1 MKPNG
6 LRLVLHS
13 VPAAHGWR
21 WIALGWQVFRRAPL
35 PLSALFA
42 GYLLLASLLSL
53 LGLPGALLSLMAVPL
68 VGLAFMLSTHRVL
81 QNKPF
86 SWQALLQPLRLTR
99 SRAQA
104 QLKLGLLY
112 AVALVTVL
120 TLGDQVDGGQLDA
133 LHRALAEA
141 GADEAGRQA
150 AEKAI
155 AHALSQ
161 GEFWAGLAL
170 RAGGVLLLSIP
181 FWHAPAL
188 VHWGGQGA
196 LQALFSSTL
205 GLWRNRAAFFI
216 NGLGWIAWLFGL
228 SSALSLVLSVLGLGG
243 MVPLLAMP
251 LGLMLATV
259 FNTSLYFMFVDSFR
273 FVAADEGAAPASGEP
288 APPGEAGEQPPD
300 LPT

>member
-13 VPAAHGWR
+13 VPAAQGWR
-21 WIALGWQVFRRAPL
+21 WIALGWQVFRRAPM
-35 PLSALFA
+35 PLSGLFA
-42 GYLLLASLLSL
+42 GYLFLASLLSL
-53 LGLPGALLSLMAVPL
+53 LGLAGALLSLMAVPF

-86 SWQALLQPLRLTR
+86 EWQALLQPLKLTR

-104 QLKLGLLY
+104 QLKLGVIY
-112 AVALVTVL
+112 AVALVAVL

-133 LHRALAEA
+133 LHKTLSEA
-141 GADEAGRQA
+141 GSDDAGRAA
-150 AEKAI
+150 AEKALTD
-155 AHALSQ
+155 AL
-161 GEFWAGLAL
+161 GNPDFWGGVAL
-170 RAGGVLLLSIP
+170 RTLGVLLISIP

-205 GLWRNRAAFFI
+205 GLWRNRAAFFV
-216 NGLGWIAWLFGL
+216 NGLGWAAWLFGL
-228 SSALSLVLSVLGLGG
+228 SSVLSLVLGVLGLGG
-243 MVPLLAMP
+243 LVPLMAMP
-251 LGLMLATV
+251 LGLFLATV
-259 FNTSLYFMFVDSFR
+259 FNASLYFMFVDSFR
-273 FVAADEGAAPASGEP
+273 FVAADTPAASDGSAPAEP
-288 APPGEAGEQPPD
+288 PPPE